1 MRGWFLSFEGVE
13 GAGKSTQAARLRA
26 ALEARGYEVV
36 LSREPG
42 GTPLGAA
49 IRALVLSGEY
59 PTVPL
64 AELFLMLA
72 DRAQHVAEVI
82 RPALAAG
89 RVIIADRYADATTA
103 YQAGGRGI
111 DADLVARAIAAA
123 TGGLKPDLTLLLD
136 LPVAEARERLRG
148 RVEDRLEAEAQV
160 FHERVRAAY
169 QAGREREPER
179 IKVIDA
185 RADADSV
192 HESVLQQVL
201 TVLEAPRVNGPNRPP
216 AGS

>member
-1 MRGWFLSFEGVE
+1 VRGWFLSFEGVE
-13 GAGKSTQAARLRA
+13 GAGKSTQAKRLAA
-26 ALEARGYEVV
+26 ALRSRGYDVV

-49 IRALVLSGEY
+49 IREIVLSGGY

-82 RPALAAG
+82 RPALATG
-89 RVIIADRYADATTA
+89 CVVIADRYADATTA

-111 DADLVARAIAAA
+111 DGDLVSRAIAAA
-123 TGGLKPDLTLLLD
+123 TGGLAPDLTLLLD
-136 LPVAEARERLRG
+136 LPVAEARERLKG
-148 RVEDRLEAEAQV
+148 RIEDRLEAEALV
-160 FHERVRAAY
+160 FHERVRASYRA
-169 QAGREREPER
+169 QGEREPER

-185 RADADSV
+185 RADADTV
-192 HESVLQQVL
+192 HESILKQVL
-201 TVLEAPRVNGPNRPP
+201 VALAAHGVNCPKRP
-216 AGS
+216 SDE